1 VDILSQLQPSTH
13 VYDRRAG
20 QERVV
25 HQVERR
31 GRVISLSFK
40 RLQTGAVDRQP
51 FSADEVKSRFEVLS
65 TRTTAFRAPPE
76 IVRLVA
82 EAHRLEHAYLFN
94 PLFATETWT
103 FCTG

>member
-1 VDILSQLQPSTH
+1 MAQTILVVD
-13 VYDRRAG
+13 
-20 QERVV
+20 
-25 HQVERR
+25 
-31 GRVISLSFK
+31 
-40 RLQTGAVDRQP
+40 
-51 FSADEVKSRFEVLS
+51 DE
-65 TRTTAFRAPPE
+65 PE